1 MSSKTCLNEIN
12 TLSLQQIPR
21 TMEIGLYEQIINQ
34 LFEVKLEQLD
44 SNKYY
49 VGKKKI
55 DASNVAKYL
64 SRYLYGLFE
73 QVFSQL
79 NQDDATVEK
88 AISLANN
95 IIKNLSR
102 DFYLDDKDLI
112 SAKSEI
118 LTAVIDKTKCDFPDI
133 AERLKEI
140 TPITSLVNSSLFTGS
155 SKQVT
160 MESELKREIQSD
172 DEICL

>member
-1 MSSKTCLNEIN
+1 MIEL
-12 TLSLQQIPR
+12 
-21 TMEIGLYEQIINQ
+21 GLYERIINQ

-44 SNKYY
+44 EKKYY
-49 VGKKKI
+49 IGKKMM

-79 NQDDATVEK
+79 KQDDDTVEK
-88 AISLANN
+88 AVGLANT
-95 IIKNLSR
+95 IIKTLAR
-102 DFYLDDKDLI
+102 DFYLEDNDLI

-118 LTAVIDKTKCDFPDI
+118 LTAVIDKTQFEFPDI

-140 TPITSLVNSSLFTGS
+140 TPLTSLVN
-155 SKQVT
+155 K
-160 MESELKREIQSD
+160 
-172 DEICL
+172 

>member
-1 MSSKTCLNEIN
+1 
-12 TLSLQQIPR
+12 
-21 TMEIGLYEQIINQ
+21 MEIGLYEQIINK

-44 SNKYY
+44 SNIYY

-73 QVFSQL
+73 NVFSQL
-79 NQDDATVEK
+79 SQDEETVEK
-88 AISLANN
+88 AVNLANN
-95 IIKNLSR
+95 IIKTLAR
-102 DFYLDDKDLI
+102 DFYLDDNDLI
-112 SAKSEI
+112 SARSEI
-118 LTAVIDKTKCDFPDI
+118 LTAVIDKTKSEFPDI

-140 TPITSLVNSSLFTGS
+140 TPITSLVSSSLFTGS

-160 MESELKREIQSD
+160 MESELKREIQSA
-172 DEICL
+172 DEICLLVSFIKKT